1 MFRLFRKHEP
11 LEPVETD
18 EQISER
24 LLKLC
29 EDGDYGL
36 CPPPMDA
43 KVAIVELSQFFLGED
58 WCVCM
63 PLSPEQ
69 VISEIVYQIE
79 TKYKDARHSF
89 MKKTHSST

>member
-11 LEPVETD
+11 LEPVETN

-43 KVAIVELSQFFLGED
+43 DVAINELTTFFLGED

-63 PLSPEQ
+63 PLSREQ

-79 TKYKDARHSF
+79 TTYKDARHSF
-89 MKKTHSST
+89 AKKRRSRT